1 MSASAAVGARRFWK
15 MTGSG
20 NDFIFFDARRGALA
34 ALQTPA
40 AVAELCDRRRG
51 IGADGVV
58 FLEPGA
64 SAGARFRMAYYN
76 SDGSRASMCGNAA
89 LCSTRLATELGAAPP
104 GGFVFDSDVGPV
116 HARLRAGRPEVDL
129 APVRDLAPDV
139 AAVSLVAR
147 EQRIGFALAGVPH
160 LVTLCDDAGV
170 VPLDER
176 GAYLRRH
183 PALGPAGAN
192 ANFISRDGSGR
203 WRMRTFERGVEGETL
218 ACGTGAVASAAL
230 ITSWGLADAAGAVAL
245 TTASGLVVEVRFRL
259 TCDGALLPSLSGEG
273 RLVFEGSLAGG

>member
-1 MSASAAVGARRFWK
+1 MSVAAGGDERRFWK

-20 NDFIFFDARRGALA
+20 NDFVFFDARRGALA

-40 AVAELCDRRRG
+40 AITGLCDRRRG
-51 IGADGVV
+51 VGADGVV

-89 LCSTRLATELGAAPP
+89 LCSTRLATELGAGSPD
-104 GGFVFDSDVGPV
+104 GFVFDSDVGPV
-116 HARLRAGRPEVDL
+116 YARLREGRPEVDL

-139 AAVSLVAR
+139 AAVRPLAG

-160 LVTLCDDAGV
+160 LVALCDDAGL
-170 VPLDER
+170 VPLEER
-176 GAYLRRH
+176 GASLRRH
-183 PALGPAGAN
+183 PAVGPAGAN
-192 ANFISRDGSGR
+192 ANFISRDRGGR

-230 ITSWGLADAAGAVAL
+230 ITRWGLADAADAVAL
-245 TTASGLVVEVRFRL
+245 TTASGLVVEVRFRV
-259 TCDGALLPSLSGEG
+259 TADGAVLPSLSGEG
-273 RLVFEGSLAGG
+273 RVVFEGTLAGG